1 MNQTGWSS
9 NFRLHLFV
17 VTSLITFIV
26 SLTFFNF
33 RFPGDGAYYHALS
46 DHLLSTG
53 SLKDVTVIPHSP
65 VITRQNGIVFFIASI
80 KYIFGKLWWVAYI
93 AVVTVLWTVFVTKMH
108 LTVCLI
114 IKETK
119 TLRFFSLSILISYI
133 PLLHYNS
140 ILSIGGFINESIF
153 LPLIWILFLDC
164 FNVLHSPDSFSKSK
178 FFKELEVEAI
188 LIGLFVVMF
197 GVIFRIQSITY
208 ILAIFAGLAFCRLI
222 SCRMFF
228 AIFAVPLLV
237 FLILSHYQYSSTSDR
252 ILAEILSIRDLP
264 FNNVFRFFSQLA
276 SPISL
281 ISVAPPRG
289 FLAGSIVSL
298 GVICF
303 ASILSILGLIAVF
316 KRSRALCL
324 TFSLLILLNGL
335 FLIVLPM
342 HSSRYEHILT
352 VPVLLLYL
360 YGLTC
365 FWHSLSLRKI
375 QILSFFFVLGS
386 TGLVAGY
393 AENYFKGS
401 DSSTTFFKIR
411 GYVSALD
418 RVKSQSNFIIYSEEP
433 RYTYWYSGLASCSVA
448 PPECFSANSLT
459 SDDDIYYVGSK
470 EFFTEHRLLIG
481 YERVENGGAINDISG
496 GGDIDVWKVSKI
508 QSR

>member
-1 MNQTGWSS
+1 MSHTGWLA
-9 NFRLHLFV
+9 NYRVHLFV
-17 VTSLITFIV
+17 VTSLITLIV
-26 SLTFFNF
+26 SLTFFDF

-53 SLKDVTVIPHSP
+53 SLKDVTVIPHGP
-65 VITRQNGIVFFIASI
+65 VVTRQNGIVFFIASI
-80 KYIFGKLWWVAYI
+80 KYIFGKFWWVAYI
-93 AVVTVLWTVFVTKMH
+93 AVVSVLWAVFVTKMH
-108 LTVCLI
+108 STVCMI

-119 TLRFFSLSILISYI
+119 LLRFFSLSVFISYI

-140 ILSIGGFINESIF
+140 ILSIGGFVNESIF

-164 FNVLHSPDSFSKSK
+164 FKVLHSPDLFSKSQ
-178 FFKELEVEAI
+178 FFKELEVRTI
-188 LIGLFVVMF
+188 LIGLFVVIF
-197 GVIFRIQSITY
+197 GVIFRIQSITF
-208 ILAIFAGLAFCRLI
+208 ILAIFAGLAFCRHI
-222 SCRMFF
+222 SFRIFL
-228 AIFAVPLLV
+228 AICAVPLLV
-237 FLILSHYQYSSTSDR
+237 FLILSHYQDSSTSDR
-252 ILAEILSIRDLP
+252 IMAEVLSVKGFPL
-264 FNNVFRFFSQLA
+264 NNMFRFFSQLA

-281 ISVAPPRG
+281 ISVSPSRG
-289 FLAGSIVSL
+289 FLAGSFVSL

-303 ASILSILGLIAVF
+303 ASVLSILGLITVF
-316 KRSRALCL
+316 KRSKALCL

-342 HSSRYEHILT
+342 HSARYEHILT

-360 YGLTC
+360 YGLSC
-365 FWHSLSLRKI
+365 FRHSLSLRKI
-375 QILSFFFVLGS
+375 QLLSFLFVLGS

-411 GYVSALD
+411 GYVSSLE
-418 RVKSQSNFIIYSEEP
+418 RLKGRNNFIIYSEEP

-470 EFFTEHRLLIG
+470 EFFTEHRLVFG
-481 YERVENGGAINDISG
+481 YERLENRGSINDNSR